1 MSENSDTSDGGNSTN
16 RHKRKQTSWVWN
28 HFTKVQNNTKG
39 QCKYCEKQF
48 AIGVSAATGKD
59 KGTKSLS
66 DHIKAKH
73 AMEPAVSAAIEINR
87 STQDEKK
94 KQSSKRS
101 RTCLLRG
108 MKCL

>member
-28 HFTKVQNNTKG
+28 HFSKVQNNTKG

-73 AMEPAVSAAIEINR
+73 AMEPAVSADIEINR
-87 STQDEKK
+87 TSQD
-94 KQSSKRS
+94 
-101 RTCLLRG
+101 
-108 MKCL
+108 